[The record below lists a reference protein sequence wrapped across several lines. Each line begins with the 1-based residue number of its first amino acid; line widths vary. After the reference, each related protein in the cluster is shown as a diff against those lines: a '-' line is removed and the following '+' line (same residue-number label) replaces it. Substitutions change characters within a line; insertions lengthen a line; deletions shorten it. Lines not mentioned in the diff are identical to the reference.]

1 MSLVVGP
8 VRTASPLAQ
17 AALSGY
23 SDGPMRR
30 LARRFGAAYALAE
43 VLIDR
48 FAVEARSETFVRRHL
63 RLADDDHPVGGQLM
77 GSDPLQFQAAARR
90 LVEAGFDVID
100 VNFGC
105 PSKSAVGGCRGG
117 YHLAQPTNALE
128 IVARVRETVPPHV
141 PVTVKMRRG
150 IDGSD
155 ESREKCLEILDGVF
169 RLGAAAVTLHGR
181 TVEQGYVGASRWAF
195 VKEAKAAYPDRTILG
210 SGDLFTA
217 TDCVRMLA
225 ETGVDGVSVARGAI
239 GNPWIFANA
248 AALLRGEPHPAPPRL
263 PAQREVLTEHL
274 RLAREVHGDDD
285 PTPRLRK
292 HLVKYARLHPRHA
305 DVRNAFG
312 RVNRVA
318 DIEAV
323 LARWYADDAE
333 GVWGDEWV
341 GVVSQRPPSDGP
353 VAAAATDF
361 GVGDPG
367 SASRA

>member
-1 MSLVVGP
+1 MPDRSRRRGKYRGP
-8 VRTASPLAQ
+8 VLMRGSQVDHTTTDQRLLDNRGP
-17 AALSGY
+17 
-23 SDGPMRR
+23 SDWVHSDPWRVMRITGEFVEG
-30 LARRFGAAYALAE
+30 FGALAE
-43 VLIDR
+43 LGPAI
-48 FAVEARSETFVRRHL
+48 AVFGSARTPTDNPYYAIAEE
-63 RLADDDHPVGGQLM
+63 VG
-77 GSDPLQFQAAARR
+77 RK

-100 VNFGC
+100 GNFGC

-239 GNPWIFANA
+239 GNPWVFEQIPGAGDGETGVPAPA
-248 AALLRGEPHPAPPRL
+248 AETPARDEVCDELEHHVAGMVELYGEGIGLRIARKVVAAYLRGRGFARD
-263 PAQREVLTEHL
+263 L
-274 RLAREVHGDDD
+274 RGQVNTLSTWQEFAGLLAR
-285 PTPRLRK
+285 LR
-292 HLVKYARLHPRHA
+292 
-305 DVRNAFG
+305 G
-312 RVNRVA
+312 
-318 DIEAV
+318 
-323 LARWYADDAE
+323 
-333 GVWGDEWV
+333 
-341 GVVSQRPPSDGP
+341 
-353 VAAAATDF
+353 
-361 GVGDPG
+361 
-367 SASRA
+367 

>member
-1 MSLVVGP
+1 
-8 VRTASPLAQ
+8 
-17 AALSGY
+17 
-23 SDGPMRR
+23 
-30 LARRFGAAYALAE
+30 
-43 VLIDR
+43 
-48 FAVEARSETFVRRHL
+48 VRRHL
-63 RLADDDHPVGGQLM
+63 EATKLDYDHPVGGQLM
-77 GSDPLQFQAAARR
+77 GSDPIQFQAAARR
-90 LVEAGFDVID
+90 LVEAGFDDID

-239 GNPWIFANA
+239 GNPWIFREA
-248 AALLRGEPHPAPPRL
+248 RSPAPSRTRAPAA
-263 PAQREVLTEHL
+263 PAQREVLAEHL
-274 RLAREVHGDDD
+274 RLAPARSTATTTRPAPPQASREVRAAAPAARGRAQRVRPREPRGRHRGG
-285 PTPRLRK
+285 PRVGMPTTPRASGATSGWGWCRR
-292 HLVKYARLHPRHA
+292 AAAGR
-305 DVRNAFG
+305 FG
-312 RVNRVA
+312 
-318 DIEAV
+318 
-323 LARWYADDAE
+323 
-333 GVWGDEWV
+333 
-341 GVVSQRPPSDGP
+341 
-353 VAAAATDF
+353 AAAATDA
-361 GVGDPG
+361 GVGISDPRP
-367 SASRA
+367 AR